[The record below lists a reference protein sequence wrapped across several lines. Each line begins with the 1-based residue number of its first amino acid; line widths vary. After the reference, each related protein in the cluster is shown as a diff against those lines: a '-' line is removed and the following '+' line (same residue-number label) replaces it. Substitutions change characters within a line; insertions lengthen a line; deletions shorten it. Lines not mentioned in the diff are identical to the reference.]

1 MAPSARNLP
10 QIARSLSAKPKP
22 SESTA
27 KAKPEAKREFVL
39 YAGRKIPLVKE
50 ASGTWRLRSRSRH
63 YAIDFGL
70 GTSDLNAAKRIA
82 RDHLEGRSKLIP
94 RKGGETLEDVAR
106 VYLDMPK
113 RCGERA
119 ATDNVQRLRSIVRLA
134 WGRELSQV
142 RLVDLSPKL
151 WRDFMAAKLGGVLDL
166 ATRRPG
172 NAAIN
177 AAVRS
182 AASIFIPR
190 LRPAYAEH
198 GFAIPDDATVVQW
211 LPVMHLPPSVADDAA
226 LVAWWKAL
234 LVGSP
239 EWFAVGLAR
248 FAGLRSAEIAASRPE
263 WVVAG
268 AVELRDRPAE
278 GFLTKTG
285 KPYRAIILRPELVAA
300 IAALQPGSF
309 IVQPATAKRSEWF
322 ERDLPRL
329 VRPFC
334 PTAKKP
340 LHRLR
345 GLYADEVAR
354 LTQDAVAARLAGI
367 REASAALGHTT
378 TATTINH
385 YLTP

>member
-1 MAPSARNLP
+1 MGTTARKTP
-10 QIARSLSAKPKP
+10 PIARK
-22 SESTA
+22 
-27 KAKPEAKREFVL
+27 EFVL
-39 YAGRKIPLVKE
+39 FAGRKIPLVRE

-70 GTSDLNAAKRIA
+70 GTSDINAAKRIA

-106 VYLDMPK
+106 IYLDMPK

-151 WRDFMAAKLGGVLDL
+151 WRDFMAVKLGGVLDL

-198 GFAIPDDATVVQW
+198 DITIPEEAIVIQW
-211 LPVMHLPPSVADDAA
+211 LPVMHLPPSTADDTA
-226 LVAWWKAL
+226 LVEWWASMPQ
-234 LVGSP
+234 GSP

-248 FAGLRSAEIAASRPE
+248 FAGLRSAEIAAARSG
-263 WVVAG
+263 WVSIDTI
-268 AVELRDRPAE
+268 ELRDRPEE

-285 KPYRAIILRPELVAA
+285 KPYRALILRPELAEA
-300 IAALQPGSF
+300 IRALPEGSP

-345 GLYADEVAR
+345 GLYADDVAR

-385 YLTP
+385 YLTPP

>member
-1 MAPSARNLP
+1 MGTAARKTP
-10 QIARSLSAKPKP
+10 PIARK
-22 SESTA
+22 
-27 KAKPEAKREFVL
+27 EFVL
-39 YAGRKIPLVKE
+39 FAGRKIPLVKE

-106 VYLDMPK
+106 IYLDMPK

-151 WRDFMAAKLGGVLDL
+151 WRDFMAVKLGGVLDL

-198 GFAIPDDATVVQW
+198 DITIPDEAIVIQW
-211 LPVMHLPPSVADDAA
+211 LPVMHLPPAPSDDDA
-226 LVAWWKAL
+226 LLRWWESLPA
-234 LVGSP
+234 GSP
-239 EWFAVGLAR
+239 EWFAAGLAR
-248 FAGLRSAEIAASRPE
+248 FAGLRSAEIAAARSG
-263 WVVAG
+263 WVAG
-268 AVELRDRPAE
+268 DSIELRDRPDE

-285 KPYRAIILRPELVAA
+285 KAYRALILRPELAEA
-300 IAALQPGSF
+300 IRALPEGSP

-385 YLTP
+385 YLTAP

>member
-1 MAPSARNLP
+1 MKASARNAP
-10 QIARSLSAKPKP
+10 ETARNEAVVWQGRKYPIVK
-22 SESTA
+22 EST
-27 KAKPEAKREFVL
+27 
-39 YAGRKIPLVKE
+39 
-50 ASGTWRLRSRSRH
+50 GTWRLRSRSRH
-63 YAIDFGL
+63 HPVDFGT
-70 GTSDLNAAKRIA
+70 GTTDLAAAKRIA
-82 RDHLEGRSKLIP
+82 KDHLEGRVAGIAK
-94 RKGGETLEDVAR
+94 RGEETLEAVAKA
-106 VYLDMPK
+106 YLVMPK

-134 WGRELSQV
+134 WKRELSQV
-142 RLVDLSPKL
+142 RLSELSPKL
-151 WRDFMAAKLGGVLDL
+151 WRDFMAVKLDGKLDL

-182 AASIFIPR
+182 AASIFIAR

-198 GFAIPDDATVVQW
+198 DITVPEDAIVIQW
-211 LPVMHLPPSVADDAA
+211 LPVMHLPPTTADDAG
-226 LVAWWKAL
+226 LVKWWETIL
-234 LVGSP
+234 PGSG

-248 FAGLRSAEIAASRPE
+248 FAGLRSAEISAARPG
-263 WVVAG
+263 WLVG
-268 AVELRDRPAE
+268 DSIELRDRPEE

-285 KPYRAIILRPELVAA
+285 KPYRALILRPELVEA
-300 IAALQPGSF
+300 IRALPEGSF

-367 REASAALGHTT
+367 REASANLGHTT

-385 YLTP
+385 YLTPQ